1 MHYLKLHHLVDDKI
15 HARSTGPYS
24 LVTQQPLGG
33 KAQFG
38 GQRFGE
44 MEVWALEAYGASYTL
59 QEILTVKSDDVVGR
73 VKTYEAIIKGDN
85 IPEPGIPESFKV
97 LLKELQALG
106 LDVRVLREDQTEV
119 EIMETIDYG
128 DTDYRYEMGDDR
140 KYDDYEKDSL
150 GRMGYQAQEFDN
162 ESGELVSSEDGFD
175 DDVDD
180 YDDEDDDAFESDS
193 EGYDGDGEF

>member
-1 MHYLKLHHLVDDKI
+1 M
-15 HARSTGPYS
+15 
-24 LVTQQPLGG
+24 
-33 KAQFG
+33 
-38 GQRFGE
+38 
-44 MEVWALEAYGASYTL
+44 
-59 QEILTVKSDDVVGR
+59 VGR

-140 KYDDYEKDSL
+140 KYDDYGNDSL
-150 GRMGYQAQEFDN
+150 GEMGYQTQEYDD
-162 ESGELVSSEDGFD
+162 ESGEFVASDE
-175 DDVDD
+175 
-180 YDDEDDDAFESDS
+180 DEDDAEDDFDDVAFDEEAEEAFEGSD
-193 EGYDGDGEF
+193 EY

>member
-1 MHYLKLHHLVDDKI
+1 MDDKI

-106 LDVRVLREDQTEV
+106 LDVRVLDEDRSEV

-140 KYDDYEKDSL
+140 KYDDYDNSSL
-150 GRMGYQAQEFDN
+150 GEMGYQAQEYDD
-162 ESGELVSSEDGFD
+162 ESGEIVDSEEDEEEEE
-175 DDVDD
+175 
-180 YDDEDDDAFESDS
+180 EDDDDFGDVDYES
-193 EGYDGDGEF
+193 EAEEFDDADDF